1 MQSRHVPGGA
11 TDDRTRASGTVER
24 QDRRFG
30 TRQSVPSRP
39 TSQKRSFLNDATSIQ
54 PRSGSGPPIRFRFH
68 YGWFV
73 VGLTF
78 CVLLVAA
85 GIRSAP
91 GVLIGPME
99 TDMGWSATTISTAI
113 AINIVLFGLMGP
125 FAAALMQ
132 SAGVRRTML
141 LGLGIVA
148 LASAATSRITSP
160 AQLILTWGVGVG
172 VGVGMIGIVVAATV
186 STRWFYERRGTVMGV
201 LTAANATGQLVFL
214 PALAVVAER
223 FGWRPVGLLLGG
235 VALVAAIPIA
245 LFMRDRPEDVG
256 LRPFGAPAGVK
267 LEDPPL
273 LRGGNPLRTAFTA
286 LCRASKK
293 RDFWFL
299 FGTFFICGASTNGF
313 IGTHF
318 IPACGDHG
326 IPEVRAAGYLAM
338 MGAFDL
344 VGTTVSG
351 WLSDRWSSRYLLFW
365 YYGLRG
371 LSLLFVPYAFG
382 VSGILGLPLFALFY
396 GLDWV
401 ATVPP
406 TVRLTID
413 AFGREEGPI
422 VFGWVSAG
430 HQLGAGAIA
439 LVAGMIRTSS
449 GTYTGAFELSA
460 ILCLVSALA
469 ALGIRAGRGTP
480 SDPSTPPLGRRPK
493 PMAVRV

>member
-1 MQSRHVPGGA
+1 LNHEP
-11 TDDRTRASGTVER
+11 
-24 QDRRFG
+24 
-30 TRQSVPSRP
+30 SVR
-39 TSQKRSFLNDATSIQ
+39 
-54 PRSGSGPPIRFRFH
+54 PRSTPGPLIRFPFH

-73 VGLTF
+73 VALTF
-78 CVLLVAA
+78 CVLLAAA

-91 GVLIGPME
+91 GVLMVPME
-99 TDMGWSATTISTAI
+99 TAMGWSATTISTAI

-132 SAGVRRTML
+132 SIGVRRTLL

-148 LASAATSRITSP
+148 LACGATSRITTP

-172 VGVGMIGIVVAATV
+172 IGVGMIGIVVAATV
-186 STRWFYERRGTVMGV
+186 STRWFYERRGTVMGL

-214 PALAVVAER
+214 PPLAVVAER
-223 FGWRPVGLLLGG
+223 FGWRPVGLIVGGIALL
-235 VALVAAIPIA
+235 VAIPIA
-245 LFMRDRPEDVG
+245 LFMRDRPEDIG

-273 LRGGNPLRTAFTA
+273 LRSGNPLRTAFTTLA
-286 LCRASKK
+286 RASKK
-293 RDFWFL
+293 RDFWLL

-344 VGTTVSG
+344 VGTTLSG

-382 VSGILGLPLFALFY
+382 VNGLFGLPLFALFY

-460 ILCLVSALA
+460 ILCLVSAVA
-469 ALGIRAGRGTP
+469 VLGIRAGRTTP
-480 SDPSTPPLGRRPK
+480 QDPNPPRLDPRRK
-493 PMAVRV
+493 PTAVGA

>member
-1 MQSRHVPGGA
+1 VPE
-11 TDDRTRASGTVER
+11 RAS
-24 QDRRFG
+24 RFY
-30 TRQSVPSRP
+30 
-39 TSQKRSFLNDATSIQ
+39 
-54 PRSGSGPPIRFRFH
+54 
-68 YGWFV
+68 YGWII

-78 CVLLVAA
+78 LALLVAA

-91 GVLIGPME
+91 GVLMVPME
-99 TDMGWSATTISTAI
+99 TTMGWSATTISTAV

-132 SAGVRRTML
+132 SMGVRRTLL
-141 LGLGIVA
+141 LGLGIIA
-148 LASAATSRITSP
+148 LASALSSRIATP
-160 AQLILTWGVGVG
+160 AELMLTWGVGVG
-172 VGVGMIGIVVAATV
+172 VGVGMIGLVVGATI
-186 STRWFYERRGTVMGV
+186 STRWFYARRGTVMGL

-214 PALAVVAER
+214 PVLAVVAER
-223 FGWRPVGLLLGG
+223 YGWRSVGLVLGG
-235 VALVAAIPIA
+235 VALLVAIPIA
-245 LFMRDRPEDVG
+245 IFMRDRPESIG
-256 LRPFGAPAGVK
+256 LRPYGATPDATP
-267 LEDPPL
+267 DDSPL
-273 LRGGNPLRTAFTA
+273 LRGGNPLGTAFGA
-286 LCRASKK
+286 LGRASKR
-293 RDFWFL
+293 RDFWLL

-344 VGTTVSG
+344 VGTTLSG
-351 WLSDRWSSRYLLFW
+351 WLTDRWSSRALLFW

-382 VSGILGLPLFALFY
+382 VNGFFGLPLFAMFY

-413 AFGREEGPI
+413 AFGRDEGPI
-422 VFGWVSAG
+422 VFGWISAG

-439 LVAGMIRTSS
+439 LVAGIIRSTT
-449 GTYTGAFELSA
+449 GTYTGAFDLSA
-460 ILCLVSALA
+460 VMCLASALA
-469 ALGIRAGRGTP
+469 VLAIRAGRPRGLQ
-480 SDPSTPPLGRRPK
+480 PP
-493 PMAVRV
+493 PMWEAAIHHAASNASVE

>member
-1 MQSRHVPGGA
+1 MAR
-11 TDDRTRASGTVER
+11 
-24 QDRRFG
+24 
-30 TRQSVPSRP
+30 
-39 TSQKRSFLNDATSIQ
+39 LNDERPVQAQ
-54 PRSGSGPPIRFRFH
+54 GAPRARSGPPLH
-68 YGWFV
+68 YAWFIV
-73 VGLTF
+73 ALTF

-91 GVLIGPME
+91 GVLMVPME
-99 TDMGWSATTISTAI
+99 NDLGWSATTISTAI

-132 SAGVRRTML
+132 TMGVRRTLL

-148 LASAATSRITSP
+148 VASAATSRIVSP

-186 STRWFYERRGTVMGV
+186 STRWFYARRGTVMGL
-201 LTAANATGQLVFL
+201 LTAANATGQLIFL

-223 FGWRPVGLLLGG
+223 FGWRPVGLLVGA
-235 VALVAAIPIA
+235 VAIVVAIPIGF
-245 LFMRDRPEDVG
+245 FMRDRPEDIG
-256 LRPFGAPAGVK
+256 LRPFGAPADATR
-267 LEDPPL
+267 EDSPL
-273 LRGGNPLRTAFTA
+273 LRSGNPLRTAFGA
-286 LCRASKK
+286 LGRASKK

-382 VSGILGLPLFALFY
+382 VSGVFGLPLFAMFY

-422 VFGWVSAG
+422 VFGWISAG

-439 LVAGMIRTSS
+439 LVAGMIRTTS
-449 GTYTGAFELSA
+449 GAYTGAFYLSA
-460 ILCLVSALA
+460 ILCLASAVA
-469 ALGIRAGRGTP
+469 VLGIRAGRRTP
-480 SDPSTPPLGRRPK
+480 KDPQARDFSRRPS
-493 PMAVRV
+493 ASTVGT

>member
-1 MQSRHVPGGA
+1 
-11 TDDRTRASGTVER
+11 
-24 QDRRFG
+24 
-30 TRQSVPSRP
+30 
-39 TSQKRSFLNDATSIQ
+39 LNDQRQRRPDSA
-54 PRSGSGPPIRFRFH
+54 PNPFAGLPFH
-68 YGWFV
+68 FGWII

-91 GVLIGPME
+91 GILMVPME
-99 TDMGWSATTISTAI
+99 NDMGWSATTISTAI

-132 SAGVRRTML
+132 SIGVRRTLL

-148 LASAATSRITSP
+148 LATAATARITSP

-186 STRWFYERRGTVMGV
+186 STRWFYERRGTVMGL

-223 FGWRPVGLLLGG
+223 FGWRPIGLLLGG
-235 VALVAAIPIA
+235 VALAVAIPIA
-245 LFMRDRPEDVG
+245 IFMRDRPEDLG
-256 LRPFGAPAGVK
+256 LRPVGAPPDMK

-273 LRGGNPLRTAFTA
+273 LRSGNPLRTAFTT
-286 LCRASKK
+286 LGRASKK

-299 FGTFFICGASTNGF
+299 FGTFFVCGASTNGF

-371 LSLLFVPYAFG
+371 LSLLFVPFAFG
-382 VSGILGLPLFALFY
+382 VTGIFGLPLFALFY

-439 LVAGMIRTSS
+439 LVAGIMRTSS
-449 GTYTGAFELSA
+449 GTYTGSFDLSA
-460 ILCLVSALA
+460 VLCLVSAVA
-469 ALGIRAGRGTP
+469 VLGIRAGRSTP
-480 SDPSTPPLGRRPK
+480 KDPSEPRLGRK
-493 PMAVRV
+493 PTPTAVRA

>member
-1 MQSRHVPGGA
+1 MNGEPSVESRSAANP
-11 TDDRTRASGTVER
+11 R
-24 QDRRFG
+24 RRF
-30 TRQSVPSRP
+30 P
-39 TSQKRSFLNDATSIQ
+39 
-54 PRSGSGPPIRFRFH
+54 FH
-68 YGWFV
+68 YV
-73 VGLTF
+73 VVALTF

-91 GVLIGPME
+91 GVLMVPME
-99 TDMGWSATTISTAI
+99 TEMGWSATTISTAI

-132 SAGVRRTML
+132 SMGVRRTLL

-148 LASAATSRITSP
+148 VSSAATSRIASP

-186 STRWFYERRGTVMGV
+186 STRWFYARRGTVMGV

-214 PALAVVAER
+214 PVLALVAQK
-223 FGWRPVGLLLGG
+223 FGWRPVGLLVGA
-235 VALVAAIPIA
+235 VALVVAIPIA
-245 LFMRDRPEDVG
+245 FFMRDRPEDIG
-256 LRPFGAPAGVK
+256 LRPFGAPADLK
-267 LEDPPL
+267 LEEPPL
-273 LRGGNPLRTAFTA
+273 LRGGNPLRTAFA
-286 LCRASKK
+286 SLGRASKK

-299 FGTFFICGASTNGF
+299 FGTFFVCGASTNGF

-382 VSGILGLPLFALFY
+382 VSGVLGLPLFALFY

-413 AFGREEGPI
+413 AFGREEGPL

-439 LVAGMIRTSS
+439 LVAGMIRTTS

-460 ILCLVSALA
+460 ILCLISAVA
-469 ALGIRAGRGTP
+469 VLGIRAGRSTP
-480 SDPSTPPLGRRPK
+480 SDPSEPRIRQRPK
-493 PMAVRV
+493 PAAVRA

>member
-1 MQSRHVPGGA
+1 MPE
-11 TDDRTRASGTVER
+11 RTIES
-24 QDRRFG
+24 
-30 TRQSVPSRP
+30 
-39 TSQKRSFLNDATSIQ
+39 
-54 PRSGSGPPIRFRFH
+54 PPPKPVLRLPFH
-68 YGWFV
+68 YGWFIV
-73 VGLTF
+73 ALTF
-78 CVLLVAA
+78 CVLLTAA

-91 GVLIGPME
+91 GVLMVPME
-99 TDMGWSATTISTAI
+99 TDMGWSATTISSAI

-132 SAGVRRTML
+132 NIGVRRTLL

-148 LASAATSRITSP
+148 LACAATSRITSP
-160 AQLILTWGVGVG
+160 AQLALTWGVGVG
-172 VGVGMIGIVVAATV
+172 IGVGMIGIVVAATV
-186 STRWFYERRGTVMGV
+186 STRWFFERRGTVMGL

-223 FGWRPVGLLLGG
+223 FGWRPVGLIVGG
-235 VALVAAIPIA
+235 VALLVAVPIA

-267 LEDPPL
+267 LDDPPL
-273 LRGGNPLRTAFTA
+273 LRAGNPLSTAFTA
-286 LCRASKK
+286 LGRASKK

-299 FGTFFICGASTNGF
+299 FGTFFVCGASTNGF

-382 VSGILGLPLFALFY
+382 VSGLFGLPLFALFY

-413 AFGREEGPI
+413 AFGRDEGPI

-439 LVAGMIRTSS
+439 LVAGMIRTTS
-449 GTYTGAFELSA
+449 GTYTGAFDLSA
-460 ILCLVSALA
+460 IMCLVSAVAVLA
-469 ALGIRAGRGTP
+469 IRAGR
-480 SDPSTPPLGRRPK
+480 STPKNPSPRESIPQAPK
-493 PMAVRV
+493 QSVVAT

>member
-1 MQSRHVPGGA
+1 M
-11 TDDRTRASGTVER
+11 
-24 QDRRFG
+24 
-30 TRQSVPSRP
+30 
-39 TSQKRSFLNDATSIQ
+39 
-54 PRSGSGPPIRFRFH
+54 
-68 YGWFV
+68 
-73 VGLTF
+73 
-78 CVLLVAA
+78 LLVAA

-91 GVLIGPME
+91 GVLMVPME
-99 TDMGWSATTISTAI
+99 NEMGWSATTISTAI

-132 SAGVRRTML
+132 SVGVRRTLL

-172 VGVGMIGIVVAATV
+172 VGVGMIGIVVGATV
-186 STRWFYERRGTVMGV
+186 STRWFYERRGTVMGL

-214 PALAVVAER
+214 PLLAVVAER
-223 FGWRPVGLLLGG
+223 FGWRPVGVLVGA
-235 VALVAAIPIA
+235 VALAVAIPIA
-245 LFMRDRPEDVG
+245 FFMRDRPEDIG
-256 LRPFGAPAGVK
+256 LRPVGAPADLA
-267 LEDPPL
+267 LEEPPL
-273 LRGGNPLRTAFTA
+273 LRGGNPLRTAFAA
-286 LCRASKK
+286 LGRASRK

-318 IPACGDHG
+318 IPACSDHG

-344 VGTTVSG
+344 VGTTASG

-371 LSLLFVPYAFG
+371 LSLLFVPFAFG
-382 VSGILGLPLFALFY
+382 VTGIFGLPLFALFY

-439 LVAGMIRTSS
+439 LVAGMMRTSS
-449 GTYTGAFELSA
+449 GTYDGAFDLSA
-460 ILCLVSALA
+460 ILCLVSAVA
-469 ALGIRAGRGTP
+469 VLGIRAGR
-480 SDPSTPPLGRRPK
+480 STPNNPSEPRLGRHPK
-493 PMAVRV
+493 PAAVRA